1 MGAGAVKIVCVG
13 ESTFDYYLDLHRG
26 YVGGISLNFAV
37 HSKRCGAEKVA
48 LVSCVGSDPAGQLV
62 RQKLFQEGIDT
73 SHLYV
78 EEGETARQNIVV
90 TPTGER
96 IFPPNGYSPG
106 VLADFYVSDTDLEF
120 IQQFDIVVAPLLWQI
135 EPIFNRVMR
144 ELSLRGKRVVDFL
157 DLSDYG
163 QDYQGMATLIQQLDL
178 AFISGDQQTVEMLRP
193 VSGQMAGIIVVTRGA
208 AGSTA
213 LVGGQHFDQ
222 PAVQVAAAVDTTG
235 CGDAFQAAFTVAYFS
250 HGNVPLALQEGAR
263 QAAEVLQH
271 YGASTDSNGL

>member
-1 MGAGAVKIVCVG
+1 MKIVCVG
-13 ESTFDYYLDLHRG
+13 ESTLDYYLDLNRG
-26 YVGGISLNFAV
+26 FVGGISLNFAV

-48 LVSCVGSDPAGQLV
+48 LLSCVGSDPAGQLV
-62 RQKLFQEGIDT
+62 RQKLLKEGIDT

-78 EEGETARQNIVV
+78 QEGETARQNIIV

-96 IFPPNGYSPG
+96 IFPSNGYSPG
-106 VLADFYVSDTDLEF
+106 VLAGFHVSDADLEF
-120 IQQFDIVVAPLLWQI
+120 IQQFDIVVTPLFWQI

-144 ELSLRGKRVVDFL
+144 QLSFRGKRVVDFL

-163 QDYQGMATLIQQLDL
+163 QDYGGMAALIQQLDL
-178 AFISGDQQTVEMLRP
+178 AFISGNQQAVDMLRP
-193 VSGQMAGIIVVTRGA
+193 LSRQMAGIIVVTRGA

-213 LVGGQHFDQ
+213 LVGAQQFDQ

-250 HGNVPLALQEGAR
+250 HGNVPLALQQGAR

-271 YGASTDSNGL
+271 YGASVDPKGL